1 MTVASPGLG
10 IIDIH
15 GLLVRE
21 LRANEELDG
30 FTSGRIFARKY
41 PDRVGLPALRINYP
55 NVAGLA
61 RPTLHWFSYDGQVDV
76 HADSHIEAS
85 GIAAATQRALIA
97 LEQKEYPEGVLQ
109 AVEPFGVYSGFDTEW
124 TPPKP
129 RWIVSA
135 RIVARGP

>member
-21 LRANEELDG
+21 LRLNEELDAVV
-30 FTSGRIFARKY
+30 FGRIYARKY
-41 PDRVGLPALRINYP
+41 PDRVGLPALRVNYP
-55 NVAGLA
+55 NVAAMA
-61 RPTLHWFSYDGQVDV
+61 RPTLHWFTYDGQVDV

-85 GIAAATQRALIA
+85 GLAAATQRALIA
-97 LEQKEYPEGVLQ
+97 LEQREYPEGVLST
-109 AVEPFGVYSGFDTEW
+109 VEPFGVFSGFDTEW

-135 RIVARGP
+135 VIRARGH